1 MYDYGNARIAACR
14 SRLLSRDDLRRLLDA
29 PSPSDLL
36 ALLER
41 LDDWRPIVG
50 EVASLA
56 APPAQAIG
64 AAIERHRSHRLGAL
78 PGWYPS
84 PIREL
89 VEALVLPLDVERLLA
104 VVRRLRAGEPS
115 DQVGAAVP
123 PGALL
128 DADAIGMLARS
139 SSIGNLLDRAGAMGV
154 LTKAGVRAATRLV
167 AAGASSVQ
175 VEQAIVDAA
184 DGARLARASG
194 PDEDARVV
202 RGVVLGER
210 AVRREAATDS
220 QDAGL
225 AIASL
230 DERNATLER
239 LDHLAR
245 VGRRDPLG
253 IGVVVGYVAAV
264 EAGAIRLRAVV
275 AGVVAGWPGGVVGEY
290 LQVGPGRRSA
300 AATAV

>member
-1 MYDYGNARIAACR
+1 VYDYGNARIAACR
-14 SRLLSRDDLRRLLDA
+14 SRLLGRDELRRLLDA

-41 LDDWRPIVG
+41 HDDWRSIVG

-64 AAIERHRSHRLGAL
+64 AAIERHRSRRLGAL
-78 PGWYPS
+78 LRWYPS

-89 VEALVLPLDVERLLA
+89 VEALVLPLDVERLIA
-104 VVRRLRAGEPS
+104 VTRRLRAGEPS
-115 DQVGAAVP
+115 DRIGAAVP

-128 DADAIGMLARS
+128 DADAIGLLARA
-139 SSIGNLLDRAGAMGV
+139 SSIGNLLERASAMGLLTRAGA
-154 LTKAGVRAATRLV
+154 RAAARLA

-175 VEQAIVDAA
+175 VEQAMVEAA

-194 PDEDARVV
+194 TDAAAGIV
-202 RGVVLGER
+202 RGVVLRER
-210 AVRREAATDS
+210 AARRVAATDS
-220 QDAGL
+220 QDAGT
-225 AIASL
+225 AMAAL
-230 DERNATLER
+230 DERNATLAR
-239 LDHLAR
+239 LDELAR
-245 VGRRDPLG
+245 IGRLDPLG

-275 AGVVAGWPGGVVGEY
+275 AGVVAGWPADVVGEY
-290 LQVGPGRRSA
+290 LQVGPGRRSVPA
-300 AATAV
+300 AV